1 MNQKNKPLEQ
11 RSYQFEVRAEESE
24 AGNIITGRPIVYNSR
39 TDLGWFDEIIEP
51 GALNNTDLT
60 DVRFLV
66 NHDTSK
72 IPLARSRRNNGNST
86 MQLTTDNDGLGIR
99 VTLDTEN
106 NSEARALYSAVQRG
120 DISGMSFMF
129 GIRDEEWENLD
140 SDHPTRH
147 IRDISTVVEVSAVT
161 FPAYESTEINA
172 RSKEALDNA
181 RSAVETARQQNAPS
195 VDTDDLELLKE
206 SKNLRRFLNGQKE
219 SIRETPGKTAG
230 EENKTDRESTCI
242 PGCSGSKKHQ

>member
-1 MNQKNKPLEQ
+1 MAEKNKPLEQ
-11 RSYQFEVRAEESE
+11 RSYNFEVRAEETD

-106 NSEARALYSAVQRG
+106 NSEARSLYSAVQRG

-129 GIRDEEWENLD
+129 GIRDAEWENLD

-147 IRDISTVVEVSAVT
+147 IKDISTVVEVSAVT
-161 FPAYESTEINA
+161 FPAYKSTEINA
-172 RSKEALDNA
+172 RSKEALENA
-181 RSAVETARQQNAPS
+181 RSAVETARQQREQS
-195 VDTDDLELLKE
+195 VDTDLELLKE
-206 SKNLRRFLNGQKE
+206 
-219 SIRETPGKTAG
+219 KTKILG
-230 EENKTDRESTCI
+230 
-242 PGCSGSKKHQ
+242 GF